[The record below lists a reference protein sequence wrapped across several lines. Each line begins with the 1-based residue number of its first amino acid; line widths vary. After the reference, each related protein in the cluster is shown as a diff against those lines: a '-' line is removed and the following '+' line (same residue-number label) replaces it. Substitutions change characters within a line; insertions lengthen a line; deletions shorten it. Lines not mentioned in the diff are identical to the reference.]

1 MSEKKI
7 EQVENR
13 MDDALTRLLDRM
25 DKLEKQHSA
34 TSCLLRHVWDLC
46 NKQQDL
52 LQRQGSQISH
62 LLRKQND

>member
-7 EQVENR
+7 EQVETR
-13 MDDALTRLLDRM
+13 MDDALTRILNRL

-62 LLRKQND
+62 LLRKQNE